1 METQNRWIVDLT
13 SRLYEGML
21 RWYPP
26 RFRREFAGEIHAVF
40 LERMDEPGGKPGVVL
55 QEMAGLTWSI
65 LRERWHERNSR
76 KGGEMKEQ
84 NPILAGP
91 GGAAAF
97 AAAPEKGFFWLVGW
111 VLMNFL
117 AIPAAM
123 LLATP
128 FSMPYIWLFELGVRA
143 GWWAKVA
150 QTSLVLPGFCT
161 AFALLLATAQW
172 LLLRRL
178 LPRPGRWF
186 AATALGTWLG
196 GLAAGGIV
204 LVNGQDLLDT
214 AWLLPVVLAAG
225 GLMLGLAQWLA
236 LRRDAPRTGWMVL
249 IDTIAFASVAIL
261 PHTSITNGAEMAR
274 TIGILALPGAL
285 SGLGVLLLLRVA
297 QAGHERR
304 REIAVPRVR
313 GGAGRIVARISLGL
327 VVAAAAFFFLI
338 WAYAASQLAL
348 AKSSGVYPT
357 VEEAVIG
364 HNSTGW
370 GGANVVSITDVR
382 AGPNRHDGSQPHVWF
397 GSATILL
404 DRIPTGYHRS
414 TFHGGSFYIHT
425 REGWVFVGEGAFP
438 EFIGWVMALY
448 NMEGV
453 Q

>member
-13 SRLYEGML
+13 SRLYQRML

-26 RFRREFAGEIHAVF
+26 HFRGEFAGELDDVF
-40 LERMDEPGGKPGVVL
+40 HNRMMESLL
-55 QEMAGLTWSI
+55 QGPADQARLASREIGALTLSI

-97 AAAPEKGFFWLVGW
+97 TAAPEKGFFWLVGW
-111 VLMNFL
+111 ALLNFL

-143 GWWAKVA
+143 GWWVKVA

-178 LPRPGRWF
+178 LPRPGHWF

-204 LVNGQDLLDT
+204 LATGLDLLDP
-214 AWLLPVVLAAG
+214 AWILPAVLAAV

-236 LRRDAPRTGWMVL
+236 LRRDAPRAGWLVFV
-249 IDTIAFASVAIL
+249 DTVAFASVAIL
-261 PHTSITNGAEMAR
+261 PHTSITNGVEMAR
-274 TIGILALPGAL
+274 TIGILGLPGAL
-285 SGLGVLLLLRVA
+285 SGLGVWLLLRVA

-304 REIAVPRVR
+304 REIAVPHVR
-313 GGAGRIVARISLGL
+313 GGAGRMVARISLGL
-327 VVAAAAFFFLI
+327 VVVATAFFFLI

-348 AKSSGVYPT
+348 AKSSGVY
-357 VEEAVIG
+357 
-364 HNSTGW
+364 
-370 GGANVVSITDVR
+370 
-382 AGPNRHDGSQPHVWF
+382 
-397 GSATILL
+397 
-404 DRIPTGYHRS
+404 
-414 TFHGGSFYIHT
+414 
-425 REGWVFVGEGAFP
+425 
-438 EFIGWVMALY
+438 
-448 NMEGV
+448 
-453 Q
+453 